1 MNDVTSMARPFAL
14 HASKRIRALLPD
26 DGTDRHL
33 MAALR
38 AEMGVNAADT
48 VAVRAVSMLRQAT
61 SSRDKLPESEL
72 ARLVTVIVAPEQAD
86 AVFEFMFITAD
97 IGRPGGG
104 MLLMDRLMGSTPFI
118 LPDSLPEEAP

>member
-1 MNDVTSMARPFAL
+1 MNDVTSTARPFAL

-26 DGTDRHL
+26 DGTDRRL

-38 AEMGVNAADT
+38 AEMGVNAADS
-48 VAVRAVSMLRQAT
+48 VAVRAVSMLREA
-61 SSRDKLPESEL
+61 SARHDGLPQSEL

-86 AVFEFMFITAD
+86 AIFEFMFITAD

-104 MLLMDRLMGSTPFI
+104 MLLMDQLLGSTPSI
-118 LPDSLPEEAP
+118 LPDGLPEEA